1 MSFEFISIDHIQLAA
16 PPASE
21 EAAREFFGEV
31 LGLEELPKP
40 EELAKRGGVW
50 FLMGDKQ
57 IHIGIQKDFVPAKK
71 AHPAFEIK
79 NLGHLKSRIEDYDI
93 ETIDDEALEGAD
105 RFYVHDPFGNR
116 LEFLEW
122 RDRI

>member
-16 PPASE
+16 PPTSE

-40 EELAKRGGVW
+40 EKLAKRGGVW

-79 NLGHLKSRIEDYDI
+79 NLEHLKSRIEDYGI
-93 ETIDDEALEGAD
+93 ETIDM
-105 RFYVHDPFGNR
+105 R
-116 LEFLEW
+116 L
-122 RDRI
+122 